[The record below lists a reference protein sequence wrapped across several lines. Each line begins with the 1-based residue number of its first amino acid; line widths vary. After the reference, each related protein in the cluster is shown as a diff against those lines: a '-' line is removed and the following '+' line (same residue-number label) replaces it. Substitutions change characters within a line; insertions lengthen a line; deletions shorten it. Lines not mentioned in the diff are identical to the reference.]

1 MNTQPIDCDALIP
14 SHYRDDVIDLSP
26 LNSMAKGLGGSKILK
41 IAGEIRD
48 MQAQG
53 RDICNLTVGD
63 FKPSQFR
70 VPEELTAE
78 ISAAL
83 ARGETNY
90 PPAVGLPETRQAIR
104 DLYEREL
111 GLNYPVE
118 SIIVGSGARPP
129 IYATFKLLVEP
140 GDAVLYGLPS
150 WNVGYYV
157 HLSGARAQAVPTLA
171 ENDFLLDAGQIASNL
186 SGVTLLVLNSPMNPC
201 GTAFSEEGLGRICDV
216 ILSEN
221 SRRRQNGERPV
232 MVLYDQVYWMLT
244 FGDTKHHTPISVRP
258 EMAPYTVLVDAIS
271 KSFAATGLRVGWGIV
286 PPPLAPAYE
295 ALIGHMGAWA
305 PRPEQIATA
314 ALLNN
319 PDAITRYHA
328 TMKTGCETR
337 LRTLH
342 EGFEAMAA
350 RGLPVRSI
358 APQGAIYLSVNFPIH
373 GQRCDGRRLTSDE
386 DIRFFLL
393 NKAGFGV
400 VPFGA
405 FGVPGDLGWMRLSIG
420 AVSVAEIKAGLERI
434 AEALEQ
440 LS

>member
-1 MNTQPIDCDALIP
+1 MNTQPIDCGSLIP
-14 SHYRDDVIDLSP
+14 ANYRDDVIDLSP
-26 LNSMAKGLGGSKILK
+26 LNSMAKGLGGSAILK
-41 IAGEIRD
+41 IAGEIRA
-48 MQAQG
+48 MQAEG

-63 FKPSQFR
+63 FKPSQFQ
-70 VPEELTAE
+70 VPPELTAG
-78 ISAAL
+78 ITAAL
-83 ARGETNY
+83 ERGETNY
-90 PPAVGLPETRQAIR
+90 PPAVGLPELRQAIR
-104 DLYEREL
+104 DQYEREL
-111 GLNYPVE
+111 GLKYPVD
-118 SIIVGSGARPP
+118 SVIVGSGARPP

-140 GDAVLYGLPS
+140 GDVVLYGLPS

-157 HLSGARAQAVPTLA
+157 HLSGARAQAIATRPD
-171 ENDFLLDAGQIASNL
+171 NDFLLEAGQIASNL
-186 SGVTLLVLNSPMNPC
+186 SGVTLVVLNSPMNPC
-201 GTAFSEEGLGRICDV
+201 GTAFSADSLGRICDV

-221 SRRRQNGERPV
+221 QRRREAGQRPV

-258 EMAPYTVLVDAIS
+258 EMAPYTIFVDAIS
-271 KSFAATGLRVGWGIV
+271 KSFAATGLRVGWGVV
-286 PPPLAPAYE
+286 PPPLAPAYK

-305 PRPEQIATA
+305 PRPEQVATA
-314 ALLNN
+314 ALLND
-319 PDAITRYHA
+319 PAAITRYHA
-328 TMKTGCETR
+328 TMKTACETR

-373 GQRCDGRRLTSDE
+373 DRRCDGKRLASDE

-393 NKAGFGV
+393 GKAGFGV

-420 AVSVAEIKAGLERI
+420 AVSVEEIKAGLARI
-434 AEALEQ
+434 ADALEK